1 MKIGAYIRVS
11 TAHQVDKESIPSQK
25 NMIASYA
32 RAMFQ
37 TEGKDI
43 TYYIDAGFSGKN
55 TKRPRYSE
63 LLRDIEAGKINVVIV
78 YKIDRVS
85 RNLLDF
91 AAFIDNL
98 KKYEVKFISLSENFD
113 TSSIMGQAMLKMLML
128 FAEMERG
135 LTAERVMSIS
145 KDIVSRGG
153 HLGAPTAFGYDYD
166 KVSRK
171 YTINEAEAETVKK
184 VFRLAY
190 EGKSTTW
197 ISNYLNGNNVKT
209 KRGGVWTSTT
219 VHHILKN
226 PSYKGWYVWNR
237 QKTGR
242 SKAKAESEWITNKG
256 FFDIIVPES
265 EWDAVQE
272 KLKERQ
278 HGKNTVRA
286 SHTHLLSRIVACGEC
301 GRTFRYRLDRPRKD
315 GIPVSI
321 YSCAGR
327 IYGCKN
333 TKYVSD
339 IALAPFCF
347 QLIRNL
353 ARLKEARNFVMS
365 SSDVKMVVCSHLG
378 YDLINAG
385 EIFAIF
391 ASGNT
396 ENSTPYA
403 ERIRKESAE
412 ASEKAASELAKL
424 QAAAEKLKDFYLD
437 ASSEMTR
444 EEFQTRRAKIE
455 KEMEAVSKQKEIK
468 LSRTKID
475 LNLEKE
481 EYAEIKKFMDGNPFS
496 YHGLASSVDHAR
508 LAEYLHLTL
517 GEITIEDA
525 AVTSVTLK
533 NGVRFKFQIIK

>member
-25 NMIASYA
+25 NMITSYA

-37 TEGKDI
+37 TDEKDI

-55 TKRPRYSE
+55 TKRPRYNE
-63 LLRDIEAGKINVVIV
+63 LLRDIEAGKINIVIV

-91 AAFIDNL
+91 ASFIDNL

-153 HLGAPTAFGYDYD
+153 HLGAPTAYGYDYD
-166 KVSRK
+166 KVTKK
-171 YTINEAEAETVKK
+171 YTINAPESETVKNI
-184 VFRLAY
+184 FRFAA

-197 ISNYLNGNNVKT
+197 ISGYLNDNNVKT

-226 PSYKGWYVWNR
+226 PAYKGWYVWNR
-237 QKTGR
+237 QRTGR
-242 SKAKAESEWITNKG
+242 SKTKAKSEWITNKG
-256 FFDIIVPES
+256 FFDVIIPEA

-286 SHTHLLSRIVACGEC
+286 AHTHLLSRIVCCGEC
-301 GRTFRYRLDRPRKD
+301 GRAFRYRLDRPRKD

-327 IYGCKN
+327 SYGCKN

-339 IALAPFCF
+339 VALAPFCF
-347 QLIRNL
+347 TLIRNL
-353 ARLKEARNFVMS
+353 AHLKEARNFVMS
-365 SSDVKMVVCSHLG
+365 SDDVRMVVCSHLG
-378 YDLINAG
+378 YDLINAS

-396 ENSTPYA
+396 EASTPYA
-403 ERIRKESAE
+403 ERVRKESAE

-444 EEFQTRRAKIE
+444 EEFQKRRAKIE
-455 KEMEAVSKQKEIK
+455 KEMEAVSRRKEVK

-475 LNLEKE
+475 LNLDKD
-481 EYAEIKKFMDGNPFS
+481 EYTEIKKYLLANPFS
-496 YHGLASSVDHAR
+496 YRDLAGNVSHAT
-508 LAEYLHLTL
+508 LAEYLHATL
-517 GEITIEDA
+517 SEITIEDA

-533 NGVRFKFQIIK
+533 NGIKLKFEIVK

>member
-1 MKIGAYIRVS
+1 
-11 TAHQVDKESIPSQK
+11 
-25 NMIASYA
+25 MIANYA

-37 TEGKDI
+37 TEEKDI
-43 TYYIDAGFSGKN
+43 DYYIDAGFSGKN
-55 TKRPRYSE
+55 TKRPRYND
-63 LLRDIEAGKINVVIV
+63 LLNDVESGKVNIVIV
-78 YKIDRVS
+78 YKIDRIS

-98 KKYEVKFISLSENFD
+98 KKYEVKFISLLENFD

-153 HLGAPTAFGYDYD
+153 HLGAPTAFGYDYN
-166 KVSRK
+166 KVSK
-171 YTINEAEAETVKK
+171 TYTVNEAEAKTVKK
-184 VFRLAY
+184 IFGFAA
-190 EGKSTTW
+190 EGKSMTW
-197 ISNYLNGNNVKT
+197 ISGYLNEHDVKT

-226 PSYKGWYVWNR
+226 PAYKGWYVWNR
-237 QKTGR
+237 QRTGR
-242 SKAKAESEWITNKG
+242 TKTKAESEWITNKG
-256 FFDIIVPES
+256 FFDVIIPED

-272 KLKERQ
+272 KLRERQ

-286 SHTHLLSRIVACGEC
+286 SHTHLLSRIVCCGEC

-327 IYGCKN
+327 AYGCKN

-339 IALAPFCF
+339 VALAPFCF
-347 QLIRNL
+347 ILIRNL
-353 ARLKEARNFVMS
+353 ARLKEIRSFIMS
-365 SSDVKMVVCSHLG
+365 SDDIKRAVCAGLG
-378 YDLINAG
+378 YDLANAG

-412 ASEKAASELAKL
+412 AAEKAASELAKL
-424 QAAAEKLKDFYLD
+424 EAAAEKLKDFYLD

-444 EEFQTRRAKIE
+444 DEFQKRRAKIE
-455 KEMEAVSKQKEIK
+455 KEMEAVSKRKEVKI
-468 LSRTKID
+468 SR
-475 LNLEKE
+475 LNLHLE
-481 EYAEIKKFMDGNPFS
+481 EESYTAIKGFLSADTFD
-496 YHGLASSVDHAR
+496 YHEMALDVSHELLSD
-508 LAEYLHLTL
+508 YLHNVLQ
-517 GEITIEDA
+517 EITIEDA
-525 AVTSVTLK
+525 VVTSVTLQ
-533 NGVRFKFQIIK
+533 NGVKFKFDVSK

>member
-1 MKIGAYIRVS
+1 MKIAAYIRVS
-11 TAHQVDKESIPSQK
+11 TAHQVDKESIPAQR
-25 NMIASYA
+25 NMIANYA

-37 TEGKDI
+37 TDDI

-55 TKRPRYSE
+55 AKRPKYIE
-63 LLRDIEAGKINVVIV
+63 LLHDIENKQVDIAIV
-78 YKIDRVS
+78 YKIDRIS

-98 KKYEVKFISLSENFD
+98 KRYEVKFISLSENFD

-135 LTAERVMSIS
+135 LTSERVMSIS

-153 HLGAPTAFGYDYD
+153 HLGAPTAYGYDYD
-166 KVSRK
+166 KVNKK
-171 YTINEAEAETVKK
+171 YTINAQEAETVKK
-184 VFRLAY
+184 IFRFAM
-190 EGKSTTW
+190 GGQSTTW
-197 ISNYLNGNNVKT
+197 ISGFLNDNNVKS

-226 PSYKGWYVWNR
+226 PAYKGWYVWNR
-237 QKTGR
+237 QRTGR
-242 SKAKAESEWITNKG
+242 SKAKAEKEWITNKG
-256 FFDIIVPES
+256 FFDVIIPEPV
-265 EWDAVQE
+265 WDAVQE

-278 HGKNTVRA
+278 HGKNTARA
-286 SHTHLLSRIVACGEC
+286 SHTHLLSRIVVCGEC

-315 GIPVSI
+315 GVPVSI

-327 IYGCKN
+327 AYGCKN

-339 IALAPFCF
+339 IKLAPFCF

-353 ARLKEARNFVMS
+353 ARLKEARSFVMS
-365 SSDVKMVVCSHLG
+365 SEDTGMVVCSHLG

-403 ERIRKESAE
+403 ERVRKESAE
-412 ASEKAASELAKL
+412 ASEKAASALAKL

-444 EEFQTRRAKIE
+444 EEFQQRRAEIE
-455 KEMEAVSKQKEIK
+455 KKMNEVSKQKDIK

-475 LNLEKE
+475 LNLEKS
-481 EYAEIKKFMDGNPFS
+481 EYAEIKNFMVATPFN
-496 YHGLASSVDHAR
+496 YRDLALHTDHAL
-508 LAEYLHLTL
+508 LADYLHSVLQ
-517 GEITIEDA
+517 EITIEGA

-533 NGVRFKFQIIK
+533 NGIKLKFETAK

>member
-1 MKIGAYIRVS
+1 MKVAAYIRVS
-11 TAHQVDKESIPSQK
+11 TAHQVDKESIPAQK
-25 NMIASYA
+25 NMIANYA

-37 TEGKDI
+37 TDEKDI
-43 TYYIDAGFSGKN
+43 DYYIDAGFSGKN
-55 TKRPRYSE
+55 TKRPRYNE
-63 LLRDIEAGKINVVIV
+63 LLNDIEAGKVNIVIV

-91 AAFIDNL
+91 ASFIDNL

-153 HLGAPTAFGYDYD
+153 HLGAPTAYGYDYD
-166 KVSRK
+166 KASKK
-171 YTINEAEAETVKK
+171 YTVNEAEAETVKNI
-184 VFRLAY
+184 FQLAAD
-190 EGKSTTW
+190 GKSTTW
-197 ISNYLNGNNVKT
+197 ISGFLNDSNVKT

-219 VHHILKN
+219 IHHILKN
-226 PSYKGWYVWNR
+226 PAYKGWYVWNR
-237 QKTGR
+237 QRTGR
-242 SKAKAESEWITNKG
+242 SKTKDEAEWITNKG
-256 FFDIIVPES
+256 FFDVIIPEA

-272 KLKERQ
+272 KLKSRQ
-278 HGKNTVRA
+278 HGKNTTRA
-286 SHTHLLSRIVACGEC
+286 AHTHLLSRIVCCGEC

-327 IYGCKN
+327 AYGCKN

-339 IALAPFCF
+339 VALAPFCF

-353 ARLKEARNFVMS
+353 AKLKEGRRYVMS
-365 SSDVKMVVCSHLG
+365 SGDVGMVVCNGLDYS
-378 YDLINAG
+378 LINAG

-396 ENSTPYA
+396 EDSTPYA
-403 ERIRKESAE
+403 EHVRKESAE
-412 ASEKAASELAKL
+412 AAEKAASELAKL

-437 ASSEMTR
+437 AS
-444 EEFQTRRAKIE
+444 
-455 KEMEAVSKQKEIK
+455 
-468 LSRTKID
+468 
-475 LNLEKE
+475 
-481 EYAEIKKFMDGNPFS
+481 
-496 YHGLASSVDHAR
+496 
-508 LAEYLHLTL
+508 
-517 GEITIEDA
+517 
-525 AVTSVTLK
+525 
-533 NGVRFKFQIIK
+533 

>member
-1 MKIGAYIRVS
+1 MKVAAYIRVS
-11 TAHQVDKESIPSQK
+11 TAHQVDKESIPAQK
-25 NMIASYA
+25 NMIANYA

-37 TEGKDI
+37 TDEKDI

-55 TKRPRYSE
+55 TKRPRYNE
-63 LLRDIEAGKINVVIV
+63 LHRDIEAGKVNIVIV

-91 AAFIDNL
+91 ASFIDNL
-98 KKYEVKFISLSENFD
+98 KRHEVKFISLSENFD

-153 HLGAPTAFGYDYD
+153 HLGAPTAFGYDYN
-166 KVSRK
+166 KVSKK
-171 YTINEAEAETVKK
+171 YTINEQEAETVKK
-184 VFRLAY
+184 IFSLAGG
-190 EGKSTTW
+190 GKSTTW
-197 ISNYLNGNNVKT
+197 ISRFLNDNNVKT

-226 PSYKGWYVWNR
+226 PAYKGWYVWNR

-242 SKAKAESEWITNKG
+242 TKTKDAAEWITNKG
-256 FFDIIVPES
+256 FFDVIIPEA

-286 SHTHLLSRIVACGEC
+286 AHTHLLSRIVCCGEC

-327 IYGCKN
+327 AYGCRN

-339 IALAPFCF
+339 VALATLCF

-353 ARLKEARNFVMS
+353 AKLKEARRYVMS
-365 SSDVKMVVCSHLG
+365 SEDVSMVVCAGIDYSLT
-378 YDLINAG
+378 NAG

-396 ENSTPYA
+396 EDSTPYA
-403 ERIRKESAE
+403 ERVRKESAE
-412 ASEKAASELAKL
+412 AAEKAASELAKL

-444 EEFQTRRAKIE
+444 EEFQKRRAKIE
-455 KEMEAVSKQKEIK
+455 KEMEAVSRRKEIK

-475 LNLEKE
+475 LDLDKE
-481 EYAEIKKFMDGNPFS
+481 EYAEIKKYLALNPFIYRDMALNVS
-496 YHGLASSVDHAR
+496 HET
-508 LAEYLHLTL
+508 LAEYLHSVLQ
-517 GEITIEDA
+517 EITIDDA
-525 AVTSVTLK
+525 TVTSVTLK
-533 NGVRFKFQIIK
+533 NGIKLKFEIAK

>member
-11 TAHQVDKESIPSQK
+11 TAHQVDKESIPAQR
-25 NMIASYA
+25 NMIANYA

-37 TEGKDI
+37 TDDI

-55 TKRPRYSE
+55 TKRPKYNE
-63 LLRDIEAGKINVVIV
+63 LLHDIESKKINIVIV
-78 YKIDRVS
+78 YKIDRIS

-153 HLGAPTAFGYDYD
+153 HLGAPTAYGYDYN
-166 KVSRK
+166 KVSK
-171 YTINEAEAETVKK
+171 QYTINEAEAGVVKK
-184 VFRLAY
+184 IFQLA
-190 EGKSTTW
+190 GDGRSTTW
-197 ISNYLNGNNVKT
+197 ISSFLNGNNVKT

-226 PSYKGWYVWNR
+226 PAYKGWYVWNR

-242 SKAKAESEWITNKG
+242 SKTKAEAEWITNKG
-256 FFDIIVPES
+256 FFDIIIPEP

-286 SHTHLLSRIVACGEC
+286 SHTHLLSRIVVCGEC

-315 GIPVSI
+315 GVPVSI

-327 IYGCKN
+327 SYGCKN

-339 IALAPFCF
+339 IKLAPFCF

-353 ARLKEARNFVMS
+353 AKLKEARSFVMS
-365 SSDVKMVVCSHLG
+365 SNDVRMVVCNALG
-378 YDLINAG
+378 YDLINAN
-385 EIFAIF
+385 EIYAIF

-403 ERIRKESAE
+403 ERVRKESAE
-412 ASEKAASELAKL
+412 ASEKAAAELAKL

-437 ASSEMTR
+437 ASSDMTR
-444 EEFQTRRAKIE
+444 EEFQKRRAEIE
-455 KEMEAVSKQKEIK
+455 KKMETVSKQKEIK

-475 LNLEKE
+475 LNLERE
-481 EYAEIKKFMDGNPFS
+481 EYAGIKKYLAENPFD
-496 YHGLASSVDHAR
+496 YHATAVNVDHAL
-508 LAEYLHLTL
+508 LAEYLHNTL
-517 GEITIEDA
+517 EEITIEGG

-533 NGVRFKFQIIK
+533 NGIKLKFTHAK

>member
-1 MKIGAYIRVS
+1 MKIAAYIRVS
-11 TAHQVDKESIPSQK
+11 TAHQVDKESIPAQR
-25 NMIASYA
+25 NMIANYA

-37 TEGKDI
+37 TDDI

-55 TKRPRYSE
+55 TKRPRYNE
-63 LLRDIEAGKINVVIV
+63 LLHDIESRKINIVIV
-78 YKIDRVS
+78 YKIDRIS

-91 AAFIDNL
+91 ATFIDEL

-113 TSSIMGQAMLKMLML
+113 TASIMGQAMLKMLLL

-153 HLGAPTAFGYDYD
+153 HLGAPTAFGYDYN
-166 KVSRK
+166 KVSK
-171 YTINEAEAETVKK
+171 QYTINEAEAAVVKK
-184 VFRLAY
+184 IFQLAKD
-190 EGKSTTW
+190 GRSTTW
-197 ISNYLNGNNVKT
+197 ISGYLNDNNVKT

-226 PSYKGWYVWNR
+226 PAYKGWYIWNR

-242 SKAKAESEWITNKG
+242 SKTKDKAEWITNKG
-256 FFDIIVPES
+256 FFDIIIPED
-265 EWDAVQE
+265 EWDAAQE

-286 SHTHLLSRIVACGEC
+286 AHTHLLSRIVVCGEC
-301 GRTFRYRLDRPRKD
+301 GRTFRYRLDRPRKS
-315 GIPVSI
+315 GVPVSI

-327 IYGCKN
+327 MYGCKN

-339 IALAPFCF
+339 IKLAPFCF

-353 ARLKEARNFVMS
+353 AKLKEARRYVMS
-365 SSDVKMVVCSHLG
+365 SSDVGVVVCSGLD
-378 YDLINAG
+378 YSLTNAG

-403 ERIRKESAE
+403 EKVRKESAE
-412 ASEKAASELAKL
+412 AAEKAAGELAKL

-444 EEFQTRRAKIE
+444 EEFQARRADIE
-455 KEMEAVSKQKEIK
+455 KKMKEVSKQKEIK
-468 LSRTKID
+468 QSRTKID
-475 LNLEKE
+475 LNLEQEK
-481 EYAEIKKFMDGNPFS
+481 YADIKKVLVANPFD
-496 YHGLASSVDHAR
+496 YRALVLHIDHAL
-508 LAEYLHLTL
+508 LADYLHSVLQ
-517 GEITIEDA
+517 EITMEDA

-533 NGVRFKFQIIK
+533 NGIKLKLQSIK